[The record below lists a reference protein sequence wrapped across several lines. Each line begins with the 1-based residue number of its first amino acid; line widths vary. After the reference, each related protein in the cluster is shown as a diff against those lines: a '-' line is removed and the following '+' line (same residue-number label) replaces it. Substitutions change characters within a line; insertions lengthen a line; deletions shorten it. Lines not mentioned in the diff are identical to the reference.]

1 MRTVLLSGGVDSA
14 VVLHM
19 VVERYGKD
27 NLLAVSFDYGQPHRK
42 ELECAQR
49 LSDRY
54 GVKWKCISLRDVFS
68 VSPSGLLDPS
78 ADLKKFSNAVV
89 KNRNFIFLA
98 AASGFS
104 ETIFIGSNKD
114 DYADFVDCR
123 PETLA
128 TLGFALE
135 VKIKSP
141 LSQLKKTD
149 VVDLAT
155 KFGLPV
161 DELLTCYKGVNCGE
175 CASCLLLSEAC
186 GD

>member
-1 MRTVLLSGGVDSA
+1 MITVLLSGGVDSA

-27 NLLAVSFDYGQPHRK
+27 NLLAVSFDYDQPHKK
-42 ELECAQR
+42 ELECAER
-49 LSDRY
+49 LCNRY
-54 GVKWKCISLRDVFS
+54 GVKWKCLSLRDVFA
-68 VSPSGLLDPS
+68 VSPSGLLDPN

-114 DYADFVDCR
+114 DYSDFQDCR
-123 PETLA
+123 PESFASLA
-128 TLGFALE
+128 FALQVE
-135 VKIKSP
+135 IKSP
-141 LSQLKKTD
+141 LSQLKKAD
-149 VVDLAT
+149 VLSLAK
-155 KFGLPV
+155 KFNLPL
-161 DELLTCYKGVNCGE
+161 DELLTCYRGVSCGE

-186 GD
+186 DD